1 VTEDIEKKEITW
13 LDDICQGLERNRT
26 AGRLGHALL
35 ISGPAGTGKRV
46 LADWL
51 CARYLAGSS
60 GRERASGGPM
70 RPVWPAQGRHHPDAM
85 RISPEEGKA
94 RISVDQVR
102 ALVANIGLKSHAG
115 GGKAAVIEPADAM
128 TLNAANSLLKTLE
141 EPPGDALIILV
152 ADTLSGMPATILSR
166 CAMLRVS
173 LPAPATALAW
183 LAGLGDQADWAEALA
198 LAGGAPLR
206 AVAFVREGKAE
217 LPARFRDDLGAV
229 VAGKLGPLDAAARW
243 AKADAVFAI
252 GWLERLLRDLIRAR
266 VTGRSQAPAGV
277 MPESVLQRMDSRNLF
292 CYLDRLTRLRNQPPG
307 SPNEQQVAL
316 ESLLIPWAEGFRGE
330 QEGLER
336 PPTGASAGG
345 GAG

>member
-1 VTEDIEKKEITW
+1 MTQDTKIKEITW
-13 LDDICQGLERNRT
+13 LDDICQSLDRNRSD
-26 AGRLGHALL
+26 GRLGHALL
-35 ISGPAGTGKRV
+35 LSGPGGTGKRA

-51 CARYLAGSS
+51 CARYLAGAAGAGSS
-60 GRERASGGPM
+60 PA
-70 RPVWPAQGRHHPDAM
+70 RPVWPATGRHHPDAM
-85 RISPEEGKA
+85 RISPEEGKS

-115 GGKAAVIEPADAM
+115 GGKAAVIEPANAM

-166 CAMLRVS
+166 CATLRVS
-173 LPAPATALAW
+173 LPPPATALAW
-183 LAGLGDQADWAEALA
+183 LEALDDEADWPEALA

-206 AVAFVREGKAE
+206 AVACVRDGKAE

-229 VAGKLGPLDAAARW
+229 VAGRLGPLDAAARW
-243 AKADAVFAI
+243 AKADAVFAMD
-252 GWLERLLRDLIRAR
+252 WLERLMRDLIRGRIA
-266 VTGRSQAPAGV
+266 GRSQAPAGV

-307 SPNEQQVAL
+307 SANEQQVAL

-330 QEGLER
+330 QAGLER

>member
-1 VTEDIEKKEITW
+1 MTEDIEKKEINW

-85 RISPEEGKA
+85 RISPEEGKT

-183 LAGLGDQADWAEALA
+183 LAGLDDQADWAEALA